1 MKRKTFA
8 IIFLFT
14 CIISFSTL
22 YAADIKGKVILSH
35 NGKPYS
41 HGDILLTL
49 RGAEEYIKAKIE
61 SDGNFTFRD
70 IKPGK
75 YEIKMDLYSATPSGG
90 EKREIEI
97 KEEDETLELNLPISL
112 SLLDK
117 ALVFTKEGSDF
128 IWFPLMV
135 ALLLT
140 IGVVLTCLTRLIQV
154 RRLIP
159 SLKIV
164 LRGAL
169 RKDKLEKEE
178 GDISPYAALM
188 TALAATVGNGN
199 IAGVATAIAT
209 GGPGAPVWMW
219 IAGFFGMATKYAEGF
234 LGVRFR
240 IKNERGEMSGGPMY
254 YARYGIKNMYLAK
267 FMGMFFAICGAFTCL
282 FGSGNMAQSNS
293 MALIFN
299 DQFGVPFWLT
309 GLVMFTMV
317 GAVILGG
324 IKRIGSVSERL
335 VPTMIV
341 LYFGG
346 AIVIILANI
355 TNLPAA
361 FAEIFRCAFTVK
373 AVGGAMVGTSVKLAI
388 SLGIRRGM
396 LSNES
401 GLGSAGIAQA
411 SSKSSDPSRN
421 GLIAMTGT
429 FIDTLVVNT
438 LTTLSIVITGM
449 YLKTAAFGSSKGLT
463 STALTAAAF
472 DSVIP
477 FGGYII
483 ALCSFLFGYSTL
495 IAWCYYGEKCLEY
508 IFGVR
513 IIYPYRIAFII
524 LLFIGANIQGAHLNI
539 IWYIGDMANAFMA
552 FPNLLSMI
560 LLAGL
565 VGKVTTKYFY
575 KKKKKE
581 SNILNA

>member
-1 MKRKTFA
+1 MKKKAFA
-8 IIFLFT
+8 IIF
-14 CIISFSTL
+14 ISALVFSLSTL
-22 YAADIKGKVILSH
+22 YAADIKGKVSLSPE
-35 NGKPYS
+35 GKPYT
-41 HGDILLTL
+41 HGDILLTPL
-49 RGAEEYIKAKIE
+49 GTEEYMKAEIDDQGKF
-61 SDGNFTFRD
+61 NFQD

-97 KEEDETLELNLPISL
+97 KEEDEIIELPFNISL
-112 SLLDK
+112 SFLDK
-117 ALVFTKEGSDF
+117 ALVFTKETSDF

-154 RRLIP
+154 RRLIL
-159 SLKIV
+159 SLKMV
-164 LRGAL
+164 LKGAL
-169 RKDKLEKEE
+169 KKDKSEKEE

-199 IAGVATAIAT
+199 LAGVATAIAT

-254 YARYGIKNMYLAK
+254 YARYGIKNQSLAK

-282 FGSGNMAQSNS
+282 FGTGNMAQSNS
-293 MALIFN
+293 MALVFN

-309 GLVMFTMV
+309 GLVISIMV
-317 GAVILGG
+317 GAVIMGG
-324 IKRIGSVSERL
+324 IKRIGGVSERL
-335 VPTMIV
+335 VPTMIIF
-341 LYFGG
+341 YFGG
-346 AIVIILANI
+346 ALVVILANI

-361 FAEIFRCAFTVK
+361 FAVIFKSAFSVK
-373 AVGGAMVGTSVKLAI
+373 AVGGAMIGTSVRLAI
-388 SLGIRRGM
+388 SIGVRRGL

-401 GLGSAGIAQA
+401 GLGSAAIAQSA
-411 SSKSSDPSRN
+411 SKSSDPSRN

-438 LTTLSIVITGM
+438 LTTLTIVITGM
-449 YLKTAAFGSSKGLT
+449 YLKTAAFGSSEGLT
-463 STALTAAAF
+463 ATKLTAAAF

-483 ALCSFLFGYSTL
+483 ALSSFLFGYSTL
-495 IAWCYYGEKCLEY
+495 LGWCYYGEKCLEY

-513 IIYPYRIAFII
+513 VIHPYRIAFII
-524 LLFIGANIQGAHLNI
+524 LLFIGANIQGPHLNI
-539 IWYIGDMANAFMA
+539 VWYIGDMANAFMA
-552 FPNLLSMI
+552 FPNLVCLII
-560 LLAGL
+560 LGGL
-565 VGKVTTKYFY
+565 VGKATTKYFY
-575 KKKKKE
+575 KKNEK
-581 SNILNA
+581 I

>member
-1 MKRKTFA
+1 MKKKISA
-8 IIFLFT
+8 ILFLFT
-14 CIISFSTL
+14 IMSLSTL
-22 YAADIKGKVILSH
+22 KGADIKGKVVDSAKG
-35 NGKPYS
+35 NPYS
-41 HGDILLTL
+41 NGAILLSL
-49 RGAEEYIKAKIE
+49 RGAEEYTKAEIDE
-61 SDGNFTFRD
+61 EGNFVYQD
-70 IKPGK
+70 IKPGT
-75 YEIKMDLYSATPSGG
+75 YVIKMDLYSATPEGG
-90 EKREIEI
+90 EREIEI
-97 KEEDETLELNLPISL
+97 KEEDEYLEIVLPITL

-117 ALVFTKEGSDF
+117 ALVFTKETSDF

-135 ALLLT
+135 ALLFMIGVMLT
-140 IGVVLTCLTRLIQV
+140 ILTRLIQV
-154 RRLIP
+154 RRFFL
-159 SLKIV
+159 SLKMVI
-164 LRGAL
+164 RGAL
-169 RKDKLEKEE
+169 RKDKLDKEE

-254 YARYGIKNMYLAK
+254 YARHGIKNIHLAK

-293 MALIFN
+293 MALVFN
-299 DQFGVPFWLT
+299 TQFGVPFWLT
-309 GLVMFTMV
+309 GLVIATLV
-317 GAVILGG
+317 GTVILGG
-324 IKRIGSVSERL
+324 IRRIGGVSERL
-335 VPTMIV
+335 VPTMII

-346 AIVIILANI
+346 AMVIILANI
-355 TNLPAA
+355 ANLPAA
-361 FAEIFRCAFTVK
+361 FAVIFKSAFSVK
-373 AVGGAMVGTSVKLAI
+373 AAGGAMVGTSVRLAI
-388 SLGIRRGM
+388 SIGVRRGM

-438 LTTLSIVITGM
+438 LTTLTIVITGM
-449 YLKTAAFGSSKGLT
+449 YLKTAAFGSSEGLT

-483 ALCSFLFGYSTL
+483 ALSSFLFGYSTL
-495 IAWCYYGEKCLEY
+495 LAWCYYGEKCLEY

-524 LLFIGANIQGAHLNI
+524 ILFIGANVTGAHLNI
-539 IWYIGDMANAFMA
+539 IWYVGDIANASMA

-560 LLAGL
+560 LLAGF
-565 VGKVTTKYFY
+565 VGRVTTKYFY
-575 KKKKKE
+575 KKE
-581 SNILNA
+581 PMNH